1 MIKRREFL
9 SGLTAL
15 FSMFFSG
22 CLGENDTL
30 GTIEE
35 KNISIKQE
43 IPLEKYVKAKVYV
56 IKSDDRQNGI
66 KELLKYFD
74 IESLSGKRVAIKAN
88 YNTQDPFPAS
98 THIDTLG
105 ALVDTLKEKGAS
117 LVLAE
122 RSGMGDTRKA
132 LNETGVLDLAN
143 KKGVDIV
150 ILEELKSSS
159 DWTRIKPE
167 GTHWKNG
174 FLFPKVFENADAI
187 VQTCCLKTH
196 MYGGHFTMSLK
207 NSVGMV
213 PAGGYDGYNY
223 MDELHSPYQR
233 QMIAEI
239 NTAYKPEFIIMD
251 GIKGFSKGGPASG
264 TLIEPGIMIA
274 SRDRIA
280 LDASGVAV
288 LRIYGTTT
296 EVSSGSI
303 FEQEQIARAVELG
316 IGVSKSDEIEIIPVN
331 PEAADIC
338 SKIKNELQQ
347 KK

>member
-1 MIKRREFL
+1 MLKRREFL
-9 SGLTAL
+9 RRLATL
-15 FSMFFSG
+15 FPMLFSG
-22 CLGENDTL
+22 CLSEGDML

-35 KNISIKQE
+35 KNIT
-43 IPLEKYVKAKVYV
+43 PLKKYMKSEVYV
-56 IKSDDRQNGI
+56 IKSDDRVSGI

-105 ALVDTLKEKGAS
+105 TLVDVLIENGAS

-122 RSGMGDTRKA
+122 RSGSGDTRKA
-132 LNETGVLDLAN
+132 LKETGVLELAD

-150 ILEELKSSS
+150 ILDELKSS
-159 DWTRIKPE
+159 DWIRIKPE
-167 GTHWKNG
+167 GTHWKKG

-196 MYGGHFTMSLK
+196 MFGGHFTMSLK

-213 PAGGYDGYNY
+213 AAGGQDGYNY
-223 MDELHSPYQR
+223 MGELHSSSYQR
-233 QMIAEI
+233 HMIAEI
-239 NTAYKPEFIIMD
+239 NTAYEPEFIIMD
-251 GIKGFSKGGPASG
+251 GIKGFSKGGPSSG

-274 SRDRIA
+274 SRDRVA
-280 LDASGVAV
+280 LDAVGVAV
-288 LRIYGTTT
+288 LRIYGTTN
-296 EVSSGSI
+296 EVTSGSI

-316 IGVSKSDEIEIIPVN
+316 LGVSKADDIAIIPVN
-331 PEAADIC
+331 TEAADIC
-338 SKIKNELQQ
+338 SKIKNEL
-347 KK
+347 